1 MVVVEAAGCGGGG
14 SHPEIQP
21 NSLRKNVPEWLP
33 APSTCVKV
41 GFAWEPSNRHFF
53 TFGVRVVVV
62 VEVKTPE
69 KTALHHQNC
78 IS

>member
-21 NSLRKNVPEWLP
+21 NSLRNNVPECLP

-41 GFAWEPSNRHFF
+41 GFCMGTFKTALF
-53 TFGVRVVVV
+53 TFWVRVVVV
-62 VEVKTPE
+62 VEVSAGCGGGGSQDP
-69 KTALHHQNC
+69 
-78 IS
+78 